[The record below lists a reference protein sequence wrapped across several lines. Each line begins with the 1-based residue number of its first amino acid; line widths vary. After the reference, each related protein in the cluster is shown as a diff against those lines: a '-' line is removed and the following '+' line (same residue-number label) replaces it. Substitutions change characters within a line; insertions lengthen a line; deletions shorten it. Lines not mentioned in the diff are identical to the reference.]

1 MMEWVKDMNMGNAV
15 LNYARDYVS
24 KTYHA
29 PAAERALKVYQDICR
44 NISSKYSD
52 SVEISQDGYE
62 LQEQE
67 KNLSASSG
75 KDQLG
80 ITKGTAPNSYVIHFD
95 NVALAHRAVQRGY
108 ITVNGQDIP
117 LSDEVKE
124 KILKTSKEA
133 FDASEKAMMQ
143 YIMQHNA
150 IVARQQAEV
159 WENES
164 KRMSRA
170 MSVMSK
176 MASGEKVSEEDR
188 KFLAEYDPEMYAMA
202 VSAEM
207 MAERKEKREEKQF
220 VEIRGRSKE
229 QTPSEDYAK
238 ELGNLQ
244 CEHTEATLEVSF
256 ENGNA
261 ITGEIGTNTINY

>member
-1 MMEWVKDMNMGNAV
+1 MNDV
-15 LNYARDYVS
+15 RDYAS
-24 KTYHA
+24 KTYYTS
-29 PAAERALKVYQDICR
+29 AAERALKAYQDTCR
-44 NISSKYSD
+44 NISSKYAD

-62 LQEQE
+62 LQEKG

-80 ITKGTAPNSYVIHFD
+80 ITQGTAPNSYVIHFD
-95 NVALAHRAVQRGY
+95 NAALAHRAVQRGY

-124 KILKTSKEA
+124 KILKTSQEA

-143 YIMQHNA
+143 YIMQHDA

-170 MSVMSK
+170 ISVMSK
-176 MASGEKVSEEDR
+176 MASGKKVSEEDR

-207 MAERKEKREEKQF
+207 MAERKEKPF
-220 VEIRGRSKE
+220 AEIHGQSEE

-261 ITGEIGTNTINY
+261 ITGEVGTNTINY